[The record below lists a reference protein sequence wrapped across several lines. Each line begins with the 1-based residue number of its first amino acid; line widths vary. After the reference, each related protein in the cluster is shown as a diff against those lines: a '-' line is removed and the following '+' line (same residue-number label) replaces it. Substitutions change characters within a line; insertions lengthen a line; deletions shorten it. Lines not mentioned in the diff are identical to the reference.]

1 MDDLLQLFQDG
12 ATYLINGG
20 LRLIYALGDLGP
32 QLVSLLAALI
42 MTGLLD
48 RWTVA
53 LVTTVPSRSN
63 QPVPHRSQPRPYLAT
78 VLTFIIWAI
87 ASGLW
92 PAPVPAL
99 GAAMWIATVIAVL
112 LLPVE
117 RVPVL
122 ARGKS
127 LIASYAVVLIV
138 GRWFLTQTAAA
149 TPRDWAALVGG
160 VGEAQDV
167 LAQNR
172 SVITTLITLGV
183 TVWGP
188 AATLLY
194 LGQRV
199 QLHLG
204 SLVNPWQTAADI
216 VREIQT
222 RDGRS

>member
-1 MDDLLQLFQDG
+1 MDDLLQLLQDG

-20 LRLIYALGDLGP
+20 LRMAYALGDLGP

-42 MTGLLD
+42 MAGLLD

-53 LVTTVPSRSN
+53 LITTVPARAN
-63 QPVPHRSQPRPYLAT
+63 QLAPRRPLHRPYLAT
-78 VLTFIIWAI
+78 ALTFTVWAI

-99 GAAMWIATVIAVL
+99 GAAMWVATVVAVL
-112 LLPVE
+112 LLPTE

-160 VGEAQDV
+160 LGEAQDV

-172 SVITTLITLGV
+172 GLITTLITLGV

-188 AATLLY
+188 TATLLY

-204 SLVNPWQTAADI
+204 SLTNPWQTAADI

-222 RDGRS
+222 RIH

>member
-1 MDDLLQLFQDG
+1 MDDLLHLLQDG
-12 ATYLINGG
+12 AIYLINGG
-20 LRLIYALGDLGP
+20 LRVTYTLLDHGP
-32 QLVSLLAALI
+32 QVIGLLCAI
-42 MTGLLD
+42 VMISVLD
-48 RWTVA
+48 RWVAA
-53 LVTTVPSRSN
+53 LVTAVPARSN
-63 QPVPHRSQPRPYLAT
+63 QPAPRRSHPRPYLAT
-78 VLTFIIWAI
+78 ALTFMVWVIAI
-87 ASGLW
+87 GLW
-92 PAPVPAL
+92 PPPVPAL
-99 GAAMWIATVIAVL
+99 GAAMWVATVMAVL

-117 RVPVL
+117 RAPVL
-122 ARGKS
+122 ARSKS
-127 LIASYAVVLIV
+127 LIFSYAVVLIV

-149 TPRDWAALVGG
+149 SPREWAALIGG

-183 TVWGP
+183 MLWGP

-194 LGQRV
+194 LGQRM

-222 RDGRS
+222 RRDL

>member
-1 MDDLLQLFQDG
+1 MDDLLQFLQDG

-20 LRLIYALGDLGP
+20 LRVVYALGDLGP
-32 QLVSLLAALI
+32 HLVSLLAALV
-42 MTGLLD
+42 MLGVLD

-63 QPVPHRSQPRPYLAT
+63 QPVPRRSQPRPYLAT
-78 VLTFIIWAI
+78 VLTFIIWAV

-99 GAAMWIATVIAVL
+99 GAAMWVATVIAVL

-149 TPRDWAALVGG
+149 TPRDWAALIGG

-222 RDGRS
+222 RRSSS

>member
-1 MDDLLQLFQDG
+1 MDDLLQFLQDG

-20 LRLIYALGDLGP
+20 LRVIYALGDLGP

-63 QPVPHRSQPRPYLAT
+63 QPVPRRSQPRPYLAT
-78 VLTFIIWAI
+78 LLTLLVWLI

-99 GAAMWIATVIAVL
+99 GAAMWVATVLAVL
-112 LLPVE
+112 VLPTE

-149 TPRDWAALVGG
+149 TPRDWAALIGG

-183 TVWGP
+183 MWWGP
-188 AATLLY
+188 AATLVY

-222 RDGRS
+222 RARSH

>member
-1 MDDLLQLFQDG
+1 MDDGLQLLQDG
-12 ATYLINGG
+12 AIYLINGA
-20 LRLIYALGDLGP
+20 LRLLYTIGDHAPQVIGLLCALAVIG
-32 QLVSLLAALI
+32 V
-42 MTGLLD
+42 LD
-48 RWTVA
+48 RWVAA
-53 LVTTVPSRSN
+53 LVTAVPARGD
-63 QPVPHRSQPRPYLAT
+63 QTPLRRAHTRPYVITAI
-78 VLTFIIWAI
+78 TFVVWLIAI
-87 ASGLW
+87 GLW
-92 PAPVPAL
+92 PPPVPAL
-99 GAAMWIATVIAVL
+99 GAAMWVATVIAVL

-117 RVPVL
+117 RTPVL
-122 ARGKS
+122 ARSKS
-127 LIASYAVVLIV
+127 LIFSYAVVLIV

-149 TPRDWAALVGG
+149 SPREWAALIGG

-183 TVWGP
+183 MLWGP
-188 AATLLY
+188 TATLLY

-222 RDGRS
+222 RRSL

>member
-1 MDDLLQLFQDG
+1 MDDLLQLLQDG
-12 ATYLINGG
+12 TIYLINGG
-20 LRLIYALGDLGP
+20 LRLGYAVADHGP
-32 QLVSLLAALI
+32 QLIGLVSAVLVV
-42 MTGLLD
+42 GVLD
-48 RWTVA
+48 RWVAA
-53 LVTTVPSRSN
+53 LVTAVPARSN
-63 QPVPHRSQPRPYLAT
+63 QPVPRRAHPRPYLAT
-78 VLTFIIWAI
+78 VFTFGVWAI
-87 ASGLW
+87 SVSLW
-92 PAPVPAL
+92 PPPVPML
-99 GAAMWIATVIAVL
+99 GAAMWVATVIAVL

-117 RVPVL
+117 RAPVL
-122 ARGKS
+122 TRSKS
-127 LIASYAVVLIV
+127 LIFSYAVVLIV
-138 GRWFLTQTAAA
+138 GRWFLTQTALA
-149 TPRDWAALVGG
+149 TPRDWAALIGG

-183 TVWGP
+183 MAWGP

-222 RDGRS
+222 RRHS

>member
-12 ATYLINGG
+12 ATYLINGA
-20 LRLIYALGDLGP
+20 LRVIYALGDHGP
-32 QLVSLLAALI
+32 HLIGLLCALI
-42 MTGLLD
+42 MAGLLD
-48 RWTVA
+48 RWTAA
-53 LVTTVPSRSN
+53 LITAVPARLN
-63 QPVPHRSQPRPYLAT
+63 QPVPRRSQPRPYVAT
-78 VLTFIIWAI
+78 AITFTVWAI
-87 ASGLW
+87 ATGSW
-92 PAPVPAL
+92 PPPVPAL
-99 GAAMWIATVIAVL
+99 GAAMWVATVLAVL
-112 LLPVE
+112 ALPTE

-127 LIASYAVVLIV
+127 LIVSYAVVLLV
-138 GRWFLTQTAAA
+138 GGWMLNQTAAA
-149 TPRDWAALVGG
+149 SPRDWAALIGG

-172 SVITTLITLGV
+172 GLITTLITLGV
-183 TVWGP
+183 MWWGP
-188 AATLLY
+188 VATLVY